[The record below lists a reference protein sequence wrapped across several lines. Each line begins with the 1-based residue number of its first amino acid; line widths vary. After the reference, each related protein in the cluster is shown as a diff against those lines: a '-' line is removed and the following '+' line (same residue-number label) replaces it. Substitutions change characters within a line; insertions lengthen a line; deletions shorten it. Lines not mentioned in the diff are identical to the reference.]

1 MQVRG
6 ETRSCELVMLLRM
19 LVNVRERTP
28 DCWVD
33 VRFLPSLDFAQ
44 NLSVLQRGFRY
55 ARMDW
60 LDWLLIQHFPH
71 CLLSF
76 ERQLFVNF
84 SLDKAYF
91 LGCSNHRFD
100 NVGEKSRL
108 SSTFN
113 KHSFDDP
120 DDNIEH
126 NQMLDN
132 PPTLAMNKSNNL
144 VFVELPYRELCYFM
158 GFLS

>member
-60 LDWLLIQHFPH
+60 LD
-71 CLLSF
+71 
-76 ERQLFVNF
+76 
-84 SLDKAYF
+84 
-91 LGCSNHRFD
+91 
-100 NVGEKSRL
+100 
-108 SSTFN
+108 
-113 KHSFDDP
+113 
-120 DDNIEH
+120 
-126 NQMLDN
+126 
-132 PPTLAMNKSNNL
+132 
-144 VFVELPYRELCYFM
+144 
-158 GFLS
+158 